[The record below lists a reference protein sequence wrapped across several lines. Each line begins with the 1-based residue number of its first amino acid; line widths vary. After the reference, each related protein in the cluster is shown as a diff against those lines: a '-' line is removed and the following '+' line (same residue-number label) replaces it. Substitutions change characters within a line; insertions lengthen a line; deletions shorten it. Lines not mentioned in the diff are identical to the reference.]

1 MLAMQR
7 EVTSVPRVVGWSDG
21 AARAGNR
28 YGVPFPRTWSVRAGD
43 LAAIAIG
50 NGLLI
55 VGMWVRH
62 GGLEQLGSL
71 AGILTAMGQLTA
83 LSGTYLALLG
93 IILMSRSP
101 WLDQVFGTDRLA
113 WAHRWIGF
121 ATVWLI
127 AAHFVLTTAGY
138 ALGVGSPWFDQAFA
152 FITEYPYVLMATVAL
167 ALFVMLA
174 VTSIRRARR
183 RVGYETWF
191 GLHLYAYL
199 AVALG
204 FAHQLVVGS
213 DFSSDPIARAYWIA
227 LYAFTAASVLLF
239 RAGQPLYLSLRHRLR
254 VVSVIQEAP
263 GVVSVYVTGRDLDR
277 LAVRAGQFFQWR
289 FLGRYGWW
297 RHHPFSLSAA
307 PNGQYLRL
315 TIKDLGDD
323 TRQLQHVRVGSRV
336 LVEGPYGALTAAR
349 RTRQRVLLVACGIGI
364 APLRALLEDL
374 PAGPGDLT
382 LIYRARRQE
391 DLVFRG
397 EIDTLARL
405 RGAAV
410 HYIVGRRGVDLPAD
424 PLDASALGAL
434 VPDVRDRDIYLC
446 GPVEMM
452 DVVRPRLRSLG
463 VPARQIHW
471 ERFDY

>member
-7 EVTSVPRVVGWSDG
+7 EVTSVPLAVGRSDV
-21 AARAGNR
+21 AAHTGNR
-28 YGVPFPRTWSVRAGD
+28 YGVPFPRTWSVHASE
-43 LAAIAIG
+43 LVAIAIG

-101 WLDQVFGTDRLA
+101 WLDEVFGADRLA
-113 WAHRWIGF
+113 ASHRWIGF

-127 AAHFVLTTAGY
+127 VAHFVFTTTGY
-138 ALGVGSPWFDQAFA
+138 ALGIGQPIVAEA
-152 FITEYPYVLMATVAL
+152 VTLVTTYPYVPMAAVAL

-174 VTSIRRARR
+174 ISSIRAARR
-183 RVGYETWF
+183 RASYETWF

-213 DFSSDPIARAYWIA
+213 DFSSDPVARAYWIA
-227 LYAFTAASVLLF
+227 LYAFTAACVLLF
-239 RAGQPLYLSLRHRLR
+239 RVGQPLHLSLRHRLR
-254 VVSVIQEAP
+254 VASVISEGP

-277 LAVRAGQFFQWR
+277 LAARAGQFFQWR

-297 RHHPFSLSAA
+297 RHHPFALSAA

-315 TIKDLGDD
+315 TIKALGDD
-323 TRQLQHVRVGSRV
+323 TKDLQRLRVGARV
-336 LVEGPYGALTAAR
+336 LVEGPYGALTGAR
-349 RTRQRVLLVACGIGI
+349 RTRQRVLLVAGGIGI

-374 PAGPGDLT
+374 PAGPGDLA
-382 LIYRARRQE
+382 LIYRARRPE
-391 DLVFRG
+391 DLVFR
-397 EIDTLARL
+397 EELEVLARL

-410 HYIVGRRGVDLPAD
+410 HYIVGQRGRDLPPD
-424 PLDASALGAL
+424 PLGAGVLASL
-434 VPDVRDRDIYLC
+434 VPDVQHRDVYLC
-446 GPVEMM
+446 GPVSMM
-452 DVVRPRLRSLG
+452 DTVRRGLRSLG

-471 ERFDY
+471 ESFSE

>member
-7 EVTSVPRVVGWSDG
+7 EVTSVPLAVGRSDV
-21 AARAGNR
+21 AAHTGNR
-28 YGVPFPRTWSVRAGD
+28 YGVPFPRTWSVHASE
-43 LAAIAIG
+43 LVAIAIG

-71 AGILTAMGQLTA
+71 AGILTATGQLTA

-127 AAHFVLTTAGY
+127 VAHFTFTTAGY
-138 ALGVGSPWFDQAFA
+138 AMGIGLSLFDEAVTL
-152 FITEYPYVLMATVAL
+152 ITTYPYVLLAAVAL

-174 VTSIRRARR
+174 VSSIRAARR

-213 DFSSDPIARAYWIA
+213 DFSSDPVARAYWIA
-227 LYAFTAASVLLF
+227 LYAFAAACVLLF
-239 RAGQPLYLSLRHRLR
+239 RVGQPLHLSLRHRLR
-254 VVSVIQEAP
+254 VASVISEGP

-289 FLGRYGWW
+289 FLGRHGWW

-410 HYIVGRRGVDLPAD
+410 HCIVGRRGVDLPAD

>member
-1 MLAMQR
+1 M
-7 EVTSVPRVVGWSDG
+7 T
-21 AARAGNR
+21 ARARNH
-28 YGVPFPRTWSVRAGD
+28 YGVPFPRTWSIRATD
-43 LAAIAIG
+43 VVALATA

-62 GGLEQLGSL
+62 GGLEQLGSP
-71 AGILTAMGQLTA
+71 AGILTAVGQLTA
-83 LSGTYLALLG
+83 LLGTYLALLG

-127 AAHFVLTTAGY
+127 VAHFAFTTAGY
-138 ALGVGSPWFDQAFA
+138 ATGIGSSLFDEAVTL
-152 FITEYPYVLMATVAL
+152 ITTYPYVLLAAVAL

-174 VTSIRRARR
+174 VSSIRAARR

-213 DFSSDPIARAYWIA
+213 DFSSDPVARAYWIA
-227 LYAFTAASVLLF
+227 LYAFTTACVLLF
-239 RAGQPLYLSLRHRLR
+239 RVGQPLFLSLRHRLR
-254 VVSVIQEAP
+254 VASVVPEGP
-263 GVVSVYVTGRDLDR
+263 GVVSVYVTGRNLDQ
-277 LAVRAGQFFQWR
+277 LAARAGQFFQWR
-289 FLGRYGWW
+289 FLGRPGWW

-323 TRQLQHVRVGSRV
+323 TKDLQRLAAGSRV
-336 LVEGPYGALTAAR
+336 LVEGPYGALTGTR
-349 RTRQRVLLVACGIGI
+349 RTRQRVLLVAGGIGV
-364 APLRALLEDL
+364 APLRALLEEL
-374 PAGPGDLT
+374 PAGPGDLAVV
-382 LIYRARRQE
+382 YRARDPQ
-391 DLVFRG
+391 DVVFR
-397 EIDTLARL
+397 EELDVLARL
-405 RGAAV
+405 RGATV
-410 HYIVGRRGVDLPAD
+410 HYVVGRRGRDLPPD
-424 PLDASALGAL
+424 PLDARSLGAL
-434 VPDVRDRDIYLC
+434 VPDVRDRDVFLC

-452 DVVRPRLRSLG
+452 DAVRQSLRSLG

-471 ERFDY
+471 ERFAY